1 MRLIAQNLC
10 VERGGRRLATGVS
23 FTLGPGEALL
33 LTGANGSG
41 KTSLLRAICGLLPL
55 AEGTVAGED
64 LRPGESL
71 GESCHF
77 IGHDNALKARMTVG
91 ENLSFWAGALDG
103 VSGEPALRAALAKV
117 GLQQA
122 FGLFAGALSAGQRRR
137 VALCRALVA
146 KRSLWLLDEPT
157 TALDSAS
164 VAALASLIA
173 EHRQT
178 GGLVIAATHAEFPL
192 PGAQA
197 LHMGQPTKAAA

>member
-10 VERGGRRLATGVS
+10 VERGGRRLATGLS
-23 FTLGPGEALL
+23 FTLGPGEALI

-55 AEGTVAGED
+55 AQGDVAGED
-64 LRPGESL
+64 LPLGGAL

-103 VSGEPALRAALAKV
+103 VTGEPALRAVLAKV
-117 GLQQA
+117 GLAQA
-122 FGLFAGALSAGQRRR
+122 FDLYVGALSAGQRRR

-146 KRSLWLLDEPT
+146 KRPLWLLDEPT
-157 TALDSAS
+157 TALDTGSI
-164 VAALASLIA
+164 AALAGLIA
-173 EHRQT
+173 EHRES
-178 GGLVIAATHAEFPL
+178 GGLVIAATHAELPL
-192 PGAQA
+192 PGAQT
-197 LHMGQPTKAAA
+197 LNLGSPTKAAA